1 MEMLLEAPAPA
12 GASLDELKAYLR
24 VTGTSEDIFLDRLL
38 GAVIGPDVEYDG
50 DYSLL
55 LARAMMGGNIHAVD
69 RFRIDMHEREQAI
82 RKLALSAGAQYYS
95 LHDRECPGT
104 GDRACRLLAAPGVP
118 VPFVSAI
125 VEGRQAAPS
134 FYDGLKAQAVADAA
148 IAHHTAR
155 ADKVEAENARLRERV
170 AALEERTEAAEGRVL
185 ALADALA
192 DVVLLIH
199 EKGHSGMPS
208 RCERGVC
215 VTGWQLVAAV
225 RESAVDSLAADFAAA
240 LAGQET
246 AGGAS

>member
-1 MEMLLEAPAPA
+1 MSDEQRIAEIRARVDAAHPSVDFEMMADLVCGQSYRNLE
-12 GASLDELKAYLR
+12 
-24 VTGTSEDIFLDRLL
+24 SE
-38 GAVIGPDVEYDG
+38 
-50 DYSLL
+50 
-55 LARAMMGGNIHAVD
+55 
-69 RFRIDMHEREQAI
+69 
-82 RKLALSAGAQYYS
+82 AL
-95 LHDRECPGT
+95 
-104 GDRACRLLAAPGVP
+104 
-118 VPFVSAI
+118 
-125 VEGRQAAPS
+125 
-134 FYDGLKAQAVADAA
+134 AVAMRTCEVTPYTGCGKPMRWVYAYRCRQCGRWMHGPCIDRHFGLVGCPATRDGQA
-148 IAHHTAR
+148 ELT
-155 ADKVEAENARLRERV
+155 AENARLRERV